1 MILDSQRDRL
11 RTAFQEGKVRVQ
23 SVSPAGSVEWQ
34 QVTHVHRA
42 DVRPESIWELATDQ
56 GTAVFTG
63 GHRVYTSPDP
73 DGAMDAETLRPGDSV
88 LAVCRGQLQRLPL
101 VSAKRIEDRQ
111 YMYDLTVANNHNL
124 ILTTSCICSH
134 NSPDRNYHFRPPE
147 HECDIG
153 EYNRIFGYVWTD
165 EELFVYLERG
175 LDWWNMFPPRTSI
188 PNIDCLITG
197 SGDWSTAIYY
207 GAMTHALMALA
218 INWVHEEFDYSIG
231 GVSLSIEKS
240 SKYES
245 LKQNAEGQLDK
256 AIEAKQRTV
265 KFIRG
270 LQQSRYG
277 VGIRSAFG
285 PRVGRGILSPRNF
298 L

>member
-1 MILDSQRDRL
+1 MISDSQRDSL
-11 RTAFQEGKVRVQ
+11 RAAFQEGKVRVQ
-23 SVSPAGSVEWQ
+23 SVSPAGAVEWRK
-34 QVTHVHRA
+34 VTHVHRA
-42 DVRPESIWELATDQ
+42 DVRPESIWELATAH
-56 GTAVFTG
+56 GKAVLTG

-73 DGAMDAETLRPGDSV
+73 GRAVDAETLRPGDLV
-88 LAVCRGQLQRLPL
+88 LAVCQGQLQRLPL
-101 VSAKRIEDRQ
+101 VSARRIEDRQ
-111 YMYDLTVANNHNL
+111 FMYDLTVTGNHNL
-124 ILTTSCICSH
+124 ILVTSCICSH

-165 EELFVYLERG
+165 EELKIYLDRA

-188 PNIDCLITG
+188 SNLDCLMSG
-197 SGDWSTAIYY
+197 SGDWATAIYY
-207 GAMTHALMALA
+207 GAMSHALMALA

-245 LKQNAEGQLDK
+245 LKSNAEGQFDK
-256 AIEAKQRTV
+256 ATEAKQRTV

-270 LQQSRYG
+270 LQQPRYG
-277 VGIRSAFG
+277 MGIRSAFG
-285 PRVGRGILSPRNF
+285 PAVGKGILSPRNF